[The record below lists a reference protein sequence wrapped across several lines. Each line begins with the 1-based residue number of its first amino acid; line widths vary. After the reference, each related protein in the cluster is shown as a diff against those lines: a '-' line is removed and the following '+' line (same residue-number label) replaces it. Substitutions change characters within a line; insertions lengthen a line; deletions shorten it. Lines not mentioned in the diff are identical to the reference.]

1 MALTGGLLALP
12 SLPAEGAAPTDQ
24 AAANE
29 TLRTIHSLRSIHGD
43 FSDKQVSDADVKTIL
58 EASVRAANTSNMQT
72 YSIVVSRDPEKIQ
85 KLTTYRAGCLL
96 LYCADYTR
104 VIDTARHLGYEY
116 YADNLEGFITSST
129 NTILAAQTALIAAKS
144 LGIDSLLTNGIHRG
158 DVERIWTILDL
169 PQQSCF
175 PLIALLLGYP
185 NHEPAYKRG
194 RLKGSGVIHYEKFQH
209 LQKNELDEIVR
220 LHDDMTLH
228 IGQDNGWDKKGYKH
242 YLDWFYKEWARG
254 GKPTTSD
261 GQMFRR
267 LKKSGFVD
275 AQKG

>member
-1 MALTGGLLALP
+1 MLLAGVTLNPSTSALP
-12 SLPAEGAAPTDQ
+12 G
-24 AAANE
+24 
-29 TLRTIHSLRSIHGD
+29 
-43 FSDKQVSDADVKTIL
+43 
-58 EASVRAANTSNMQT
+58 ASVLQ
-72 YSIVVSRDPEKIQ
+72 Q
-85 KLTTYRAGCLL
+85 L
-96 LYCADYTR
+96 ADG
-104 VIDTARHLGYEY
+104 LG
-116 YADNLEGFITSST
+116 AW
-129 NTILAAQTALIAAKS
+129 ALIGS
-144 LGIDSLLTNGIHRG
+144 
-158 DVERIWTILDL
+158 
-169 PQQSCF
+169 
-175 PLIALLLGYP
+175 LIALLLGYP

-242 YLDWFYKEWARG
+242 YLDWFYKEWVRG
-254 GKPTTSD
+254 GKPTTSE